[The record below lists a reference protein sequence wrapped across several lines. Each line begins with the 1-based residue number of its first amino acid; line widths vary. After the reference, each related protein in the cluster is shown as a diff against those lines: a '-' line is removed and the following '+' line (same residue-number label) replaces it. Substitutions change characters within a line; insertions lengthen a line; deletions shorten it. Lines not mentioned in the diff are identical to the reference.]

1 MHQPPSRSEARSERI
16 PTLVVGIAA
25 FGGLAMSLPF
35 VGLIV
40 RTPWSKCWEL
50 LASEASLS
58 ALRLSMWTSAVAI
71 VFAVAIGVPVAIVL
85 ARYGGRSVA
94 MLRLACTISMV
105 LPPVVGGAALLF
117 ALGRRGLIGQW
128 MFRWWGIQLPYSS
141 AAVIIAQI
149 FVALP
154 FVVLTVESSIRSA
167 DERLEDAGRALGASP
182 GYVLWR
188 VTLPSVRGGILAGV
202 ALGWARAIGEFGATV
217 TFAGSYPGRTQTLPI
232 AIYAA
237 IESDPDAALVLSLLM
252 IAICAVVLI
261 ALRSRWFRPVWT
273 IAR

>member
-167 DERLEDAGRALGASP
+167 DERLEDAGRALGVRRFDL
-182 GYVLWR
+182 G
-188 VTLPSVRGGILAGV
+188 RGGAWVGSCDRGV
-202 ALGWARAIGEFGATV
+202 RRHRDVCRQL
-217 TFAGSYPGRTQTLPI
+217 PGQNANI
-232 AIYAA
+232 A
-237 IESDPDAALVLSLLM
+237 DRD
-252 IAICAVVLI
+252 
-261 ALRSRWFRPVWT
+261 LRRNRKRS
-273 IAR
+273 